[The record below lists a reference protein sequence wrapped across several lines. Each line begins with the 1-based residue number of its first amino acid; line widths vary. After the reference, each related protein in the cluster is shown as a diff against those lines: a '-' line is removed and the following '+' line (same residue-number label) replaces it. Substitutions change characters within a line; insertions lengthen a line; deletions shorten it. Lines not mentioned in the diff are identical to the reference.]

1 MSSIAGQHVVVLG
14 GTSGFGFATAQA
26 AAAEGARVSIASRSA
41 EKLRNALDRLGNAA
55 SGASVDV
62 TDKSAL
68 EAFFF
73 KLGTFDHLALTVG
86 DAMIGKPILE
96 VTEAEA
102 RAAFEVRFW
111 GQFHA
116 VRAAYPYISRSGSI
130 TLVSGLVSKRPMPGR
145 GIYSGV
151 ASGLEGLVRSFA
163 AELAPVRVNGVCA
176 GVVETE
182 LWHRLPEA
190 ERKATFA
197 QIAARLPVGRVGKP
211 EDIAEAY
218 LYLMRNGFS
227 TGDTIVVD
235 GGMALQH
242 SIQLVPATHRQN

>member
-26 AAAEGARVSIASRSA
+26 AAAAGAKVSIASRSA

-55 SGASVDV
+55 GGACVDV
-62 TDKSAL
+62 TDKQAL
-68 EAFFF
+68 ETYFANV
-73 KLGTFDHLALTVG
+73 GAFDHLAVTVG
-86 DAMIGKPILE
+86 DAMLGKPILE
-96 VTEAEA
+96 LTDEEA

-111 GQFHA
+111 GQFNA
-116 VRAAYPYISRSGSI
+116 VRAAYPHIGRSGSI
-130 TLVSGLVSKRPMPGR
+130 TLVSGLSGQRAIPGR
-145 GIYSGV
+145 GIFAGV
-151 ASGLEGLVRSFA
+151 LGGLEGMVKSFA
-163 AELAPVRVNGVCA
+163 AELGPVRVNGVCA

-227 TGDTIVVD
+227 TGETIVVD
-235 GGMALQH
+235 GGALQ
-242 SIQLVPATHRQN
+242 SA

>member
-26 AAAEGARVSIASRSA
+26 AAAAGARVSIASRSA
-41 EKLRNALDRLGNAA
+41 EKLRGALDRLGNAA
-55 SGASVDV
+55 GGACVDV
-62 TDKSAL
+62 TDKLAL
-68 EAFFF
+68 EAYFAN
-73 KLGTFDHLALTVG
+73 LGAFDHLAVTVG
-86 DAMIGKPILE
+86 DAMVGKPILE
-96 VTEAEA
+96 LTDAEA

-111 GQFHA
+111 GQFNA
-116 VRAAYPYISRSGSI
+116 TRAAYPHISRSGSI
-130 TLVSGLVSKRPMPGR
+130 TLVSGLAGQRATPGR
-145 GIYSGV
+145 GIFAGV
-151 ASGLEGLVRSFA
+151 LGGLEGMVKSFA
-163 AELAPVRVNGVCA
+163 AELGPVRVNCVCA

-197 QIAARLPVGRVGKP
+197 KIAARLPVGRVGKP

-227 TGDTIVVD
+227 TGETIVVD
-235 GGMALQH
+235 GGALQA
-242 SIQLVPATHRQN
+242 P